1 MSRAGRRVF
10 PLALAV
16 LLLAPGCARRNSKST
31 ARLTAGDAV
40 WLQDGTS
47 EPVDAIEPGMVRAG
61 FASVFLPAATLTHTR
76 GLWSATPAERPAEPY
91 RKLPVSL
98 VFSTGADTPA
108 LLASPGAAQSLGD
121 ALWIAA
127 KSILR
132 DSSRYGRVRGVH
144 LDVPFAASESAV
156 WAKAVEAF
164 RARLPRPLLLTWT
177 LPFSPAKPQHEALE
191 KISASTDGAVAVV
204 FGEGPTTD
212 PSAVDQLGTP
222 WLAGYSP
229 SARGRSTPAG
239 GAERLLGESVLARLT
254 DDPAVE
260 FSHNLSLKE
269 DSSSSFLLTPHQPV
283 TVGDVRFS
291 SGERVVFRQPS
302 VSDLVYRL
310 GADLAGRRSVR
321 GRVVLLA
328 GRAEADRIFTLA
340 ALNDVLLGRPLGP
353 DLRVRLERSGGA
365 VIVNAE
371 NPTPN
376 ASVISRTSNWIEID
390 FPSGGISDVRAG
402 GFDRFEVFGPDGRAV
417 TLGRATRVRFFETL
431 VGPGEK
437 IAPARV
443 VLRRAPKDC
452 CAHRIHII
460 AAAGPEVTR
469 EGDQDAGTPEAT
481 KGPRK

>member
-1 MSRAGRRVF
+1 MSRAGRAF
-10 PLALAV
+10 FFLLSAV
-16 LLLAPGCARRNSKST
+16 LVCAAGCGRRASQT
-31 ARLTAGDAV
+31 AARLTPGDAV
-40 WLQDGTS
+40 WLQDGTTEAPDAV
-47 EPVDAIEPGMVRAG
+47 EPAMARAG
-61 FASVFLPAATLTHTR
+61 FASVFLPAATLTHAG
-76 GLWSATPAERPAEPY
+76 GLWRATPAERPPAPY

-98 VFSTGADTPA
+98 VFSAGADTHAA
-108 LLASPGAAQSLGD
+108 LAGPDGAQALGD

-127 KSILR
+127 KPVLR
-132 DSSRYGRVRGVH
+132 DAALYGRVRGVH
-144 LDVPFAASESAV
+144 LDVSFAAAESPAWATAV
-156 WAKAVEAF
+156 QAF
-164 RARLPRPLLLTWT
+164 RARLPRAMLLTWT
-177 LPFSPAKPQHEALE
+177 LPFSPTEPEREALQ

-204 FGEGPTTD
+204 FGEGPAAD

-239 GAERLLGESVLARLT
+239 GVERLLPESVLARLT

-283 TVGDVRFS
+283 SVGDARFAP
-291 SGERVVFRQPS
+291 GERVIFRQPS

-310 GADLAGRRSVR
+310 GADLAGRRFVR

-340 ALNDVLLGRPLGP
+340 ALNDVFLGRPLGP
-353 DLRVRLERSGGA
+353 DLRVGLETSRGS
-365 VIVNAE
+365 VSVSAE
-371 NPTPN
+371 NSTPN
-376 ASVISRTSNWIEID
+376 ASVISRTSNWVEVD

-402 GFDRFEVFGPDGRAV
+402 GFDRFEVFGSDGRAV

-443 VLRRAPKDC
+443 VLRKPPKDC
-452 CAHRIHII
+452 CAHRIHLIS
-460 AAAGPEVTR
+460 AAGPEVAR
-469 EGDQDAGTPEAT
+469 EGD
-481 KGPRK
+481 

>member
-1 MSRAGRRVF
+1 MSRAGRAV
-10 PLALAV
+10 LSVLLAV
-16 LLLAPGCARRNSKST
+16 LVFTPRCGRRASPST

-40 WLQDGTS
+40 WLPDGTS
-47 EPVDAIEPGMVRAG
+47 ESVDAIEPGMARAG
-61 FASVFLPAATLTHTR
+61 FASVFVPAATLTCAR
-76 GLWSATPAERPAEPY
+76 GRWTATPAERPAGPY

-98 VFSTGADTPA
+98 VFSTGDDTASA
-108 LLASPGAAQSLGD
+108 LAAPGAAQALGD

-127 KSILR
+127 KSTLR
-132 DSSRYGRVRGVH
+132 DAALYGRVRGVH
-144 LDVPFAASESAV
+144 LDVPFAAPESAA

-164 RARLPRPLLLTWT
+164 RARLPRAMLLTWT
-177 LPFSPAKPQHEALE
+177 LPFSPAEPQRVALQ
-191 KISASTDGAVAVV
+191 KIIASTDGAVAVV
-204 FGEGPTTD
+204 FGEGPTAD

-222 WLAGYSP
+222 WLAGYAP

-239 GAERLLGESVLARLT
+239 GTERLLAESVLARLT

-269 DSSSSFLLTPHQPV
+269 ESSSSFLLTPHQPV
-283 TVGDVRFS
+283 SVGNVRFS
-291 SGERVVFRQPS
+291 PGERVVFRQPS

-310 GADLAGRRSVR
+310 GADLAGRRFVR

-353 DLRVRLERSGGA
+353 DLRVGLERSGGS
-365 VIVNAE
+365 VIVSAE

-376 ASVISRTSNWIEID
+376 ASVISRTSNWVEVD

-443 VLRRAPKDC
+443 VLRRGAKEC

-469 EGDQDAGTPEAT
+469 EGGPGAASAEAP